1 MSMLLFQI
9 CRVQLKQPSLHQRS
23 RPPKSGA
30 SRKSSKSGKQKTD
43 VDRGPLVNK
52 VIEGLRGDA
61 FSIARDLGLEVLSE
75 PGGLVKLVGEIK
87 SHVFPRAREEAKE
100 LFRAG
105 QKQGGPL
112 SRQPGE
118 PMLSYVQRRRRW
130 WHMLCELD
138 DTMVFSDS
146 LRTELMLELKACA
159 DTKDF
164 EGVGKVLIE
173 NYSGTH
179 LREGSRSWTGR
190 GNPQQFGKST
200 GKGYGKGK
208 PSSKGSFPK
217 QLMQPTPMMGR
228 IMQNLGMKLRINPG
242 RMIHMLACFGDIA
255 EEEPGNLEGDNEFD
269 FFDDVD
275 EYEAVALN
283 SLLELEGA
291 EDDRQAGDAI
301 QLQLAAFTAMG
312 KAGGKGKSFGKPKGK
327 GKGKIV
333 KSNLTIDQRRQKL
346 TELKSKSKC
355 LRCGVIGHWAGDPEC
370 KFPGSKSRSPWKA
383 SPKARSSLC
392 RYE

>member
-1 MSMLLFQI
+1 M
-9 CRVQLKQPSLHQRS
+9 
-23 RPPKSGA
+23 
-30 SRKSSKSGKQKTD
+30 
-43 VDRGPLVNK
+43 
-52 VIEGLRGDA
+52 IEGLRGDA

-75 PGGLVKLVGEIK
+75 PGGLVKLVGEIR

-146 LRTELMLELKACA
+146 LRTELMLELSGLNRQEILVVKACA

-190 GNPQQFGKST
+190 GNPQQLGKST

-208 PSSKGSFPK
+208 PSSKG
-217 QLMQPTPMMGR
+217 
-228 IMQNLGMKLRINPG
+228 
-242 RMIHMLACFGDIA
+242 
-255 EEEPGNLEGDNEFD
+255 
-269 FFDDVD
+269 
-275 EYEAVALN
+275 
-283 SLLELEGA
+283 
-291 EDDRQAGDAI
+291 
-301 QLQLAAFTAMG
+301 
-312 KAGGKGKSFGKPKGK
+312 
-327 GKGKIV
+327 
-333 KSNLTIDQRRQKL
+333 
-346 TELKSKSKC
+346 
-355 LRCGVIGHWAGDPEC
+355 
-370 KFPGSKSRSPWKA
+370 
-383 SPKARSSLC
+383 
-392 RYE
+392 